1 MWTIFGC
8 DTKSEFMELVGG
20 SFKGIVHPDDLDAIE
35 DEIVRQQKASDK
47 ALDYIAYRIIR
58 RDGKVRDAVDIG
70 YKVFNG
76 EEWLF
81 YVYIADVTDL
91 RGKE

>member
-1 MWTIFGC
+1 MYTVV
-8 DTKSEFMELVGG
+8 K
-20 SFKGIVHPDDLDAIE
+20 
-35 DEIVRQQKASDK
+35 
-47 ALDYIAYRIIR
+47 

-70 YKVFNG
+70 HKVFNG

-91 RGKE
+91 KDK